1 MLCLY
6 YPQQLLPG
14 LAAVLSFRAYKGESA
29 VTPLTVLVWAPS
41 SITDETRKKRLQAFT
56 VLLEDFRY
64 TNLCIPQPC
73 EINNKL
79 SQNIKVAKKANY
91 LRQKF
96 STTCFDAIY
105 YAHDISAD
113 FIAQSAMQAFPD
125 AERVCFGDGLGIF
138 YSNDYFTDM
147 AYPVPSAGEIFKGPH
162 RVLRNLLCRLKRKWT
177 LPSKDRRLDAQY
189 ALPILPCDPGGDF
202 LKNKTLLGVDNNN
215 VLHVRNALSAS
226 VERHLSKAK
235 LAATTNEKADFVI
248 LVGSYTESGLTT
260 EERELALYNEVA
272 NLYIAAGSRIA
283 LKPHPVSSERKVA
296 RIRRELS
303 SNYDV
308 HIMGYGELPI
318 ESMPALLADSKVIS
332 FSYSSIS
339 LLYLYNCKVL
349 HVLNQSLI
357 NKYFPADAR
366 QWLGDSN
373 KLYLDQL
380 AMVDKMRN
388 VIS

>member
-1 MLCLY
+1 
-6 YPQQLLPG
+6 
-14 LAAVLSFRAYKGESA
+14 
-29 VTPLTVLVWAPS
+29 
-41 SITDETRKKRLQAFT
+41 
-56 VLLEDFRY
+56 
-64 TNLCIPQPC
+64 
-73 EINNKL
+73 
-79 SQNIKVAKKANY
+79 
-91 LRQKF
+91 
-96 STTCFDAIY
+96 
-105 YAHDISAD
+105 
-113 FIAQSAMQAFPD
+113 
-125 AERVCFGDGLGIF
+125 
-138 YSNDYFTDM
+138 M